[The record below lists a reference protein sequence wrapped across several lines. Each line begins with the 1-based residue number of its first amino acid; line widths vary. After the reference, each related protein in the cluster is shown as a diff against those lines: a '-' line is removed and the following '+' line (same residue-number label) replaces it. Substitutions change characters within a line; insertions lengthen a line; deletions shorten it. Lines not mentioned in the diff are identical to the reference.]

1 MAVDT
6 LSKAFWRS
14 VEQHGEKPALLVKRE
29 KQYRPITYTE
39 LGRRVYALARALHE
53 LGVRK
58 GDRVA
63 ILAENC
69 PEWAITDWATLC
81 LGAITV
87 PIYPTLTAPQV
98 GEILSD
104 SEPKVLVVSDKKQL
118 HKAREAVEGTG
129 LNPQMICIA
138 SGGTGETP
146 TFEQMLNQ
154 PGALTESEL
163 RALVETSQPDDI
175 ITFIYTSGTTGEP
188 KGAMLTHRN
197 FISNIEAVLELI
209 DWRPDDV
216 FLSFL
221 PLSHVFERTCGH
233 FLPIYA
239 GLTIA
244 YAESL
249 FTLANDM
256 LEVKPTLM
264 LGVPRFYASVMDR
277 ILASVRQMPPLR
289 QKLFY
294 RTLEVGK
301 VYSRCLREGRPVPLG
316 IRLQHAILDKLVASK
331 IRERI
336 GGRLRYFVSGGAA
349 LPKEVA
355 EFFHAFGILIL
366 EGYGLTETSPVL
378 TGNPPNAPRFGS
390 VGKPIPGV
398 EIKIAEDGEILA
410 RGPNIMLGYYKKPEA
425 TAAAIDPDGWFHTG
439 DVGHI
444 DADGYLYITDRKKDI
459 IVLANGKN
467 VAPQPIEN
475 MLKQSDLIQEAVVY
489 GDGMSAPVALIV
501 PNIDAL
507 RAFAKQQGIEATD
520 DDALLNHDAV
530 QKRFRQELERVNREL
545 ADFQRLK
552 GFRLISKPFS
562 IETGELTPTLKVK
575 RRVVAEKYAH
585 LLQEMAR

>member
-14 VEQHGEKPALLVKRE
+14 VEQRGEKPALLVKRE

-39 LGRRVYALARALHE
+39 LGRRVYAFARALHE

-58 GDRVA
+58 GDRVS
-63 ILAENC
+63 ILSENC

-98 GEILSD
+98 QEILRD

-118 HKAREAVEGTG
+118 RKACEAVEGTG
-129 LNPQMICIA
+129 LNPQMICIEPD
-138 SGGTGETP
+138 SGSETP
-146 TFEQMLNQ
+146 SFEQMLNQ

-163 RALVETSQPDDI
+163 RAMVESSQPDDI

-197 FISNIEAVLELI
+197 LISNIEAVLQII
-209 DWRPDDV
+209 DCRPDDL

-221 PLSHVFERTCGH
+221 PLSHVFERMGGH

-249 FTLANDM
+249 FTLANDIV
-256 LEVKPTLM
+256 EVKPTLM

-277 ILASVRQMPPLR
+277 ILASARQMPPLR

-301 VYSRCLREGRPVPLG
+301 VYSRCIREGRPVPLG
-316 IRLQHAILDKLVASK
+316 VRLQHAVLDKLVAAK
-331 IRERI
+331 IRERV
-336 GGRLRYFVSGGAA
+336 GGRLRFFVSGGAA

-378 TGNPPNAPRFGS
+378 TVNPPSAPRFGS

-398 EIKIAEDGEILA
+398 EITIAEDGEILA

-439 DVGHI
+439 DVGYM

-475 MLKQSDLIQEAVVY
+475 LLKQSELVQEAVVY

-501 PNIDAL
+501 PNMDAL
-507 RAFAKQQGIEATD
+507 RAFAKQEGIEAD
-520 DDALLNHDAV
+520 GDALLNHDAV

-545 ADFQRLK
+545 ADFQRVK
-552 GFRLISKPFS
+552 SFRLISKPFS

>member
-14 VEQHGEKPALLVKRE
+14 VEQQGEKPALLVKRE
-29 KQYRPITYTE
+29 KQYCPITYTE

-98 GEILSD
+98 GEILRD
-104 SEPKVLVVSDKKQL
+104 SEPKALVVSDKKQRR
-118 HKAREAVEGTG
+118 KACEAVEGTG
-129 LNPQMICIA
+129 LNPQIICVEPD
-138 SGGTGETP
+138 SGGETP
-146 TFEQMLNQ
+146 SFEQMLNQ

-163 RALVETSQPDDI
+163 RALVDASQPDDI

-197 FISNIEAVLELI
+197 LISNIEAVLELI

-221 PLSHVFERTCGH
+221 PLSHVFERMGGH

-256 LEVKPTLM
+256 VEVKPTMM

-294 RTLEVGK
+294 RMLEVGK
-301 VYSRCLREGRPVPLG
+301 VYAQCWREGRSAPLG
-316 IRLQHAILDKLVASK
+316 VRLQHAVLDKLVAAK
-331 IRERI
+331 IRERV

-355 EFFHAFGILIL
+355 EFFHAFGILII

-378 TGNPPNAPRFGS
+378 TVNPPRAPRFGS
-390 VGKPIPGV
+390 VGKPIRGV
-398 EIKIAEDGEILA
+398 EIRIAEDGEILA

-439 DVGHI
+439 DVGYM
-444 DADGYLYITDRKKDI
+444 DKDGYLYITDRKKDI
-459 IVLANGKN
+459 LVLANGKN

-475 MLKQSDLIQEAVVY
+475 LLKQSELVQEAVVY

-507 RAFAKQQGIEATD
+507 RAFAKQAGIEAD
-520 DDALLNHDAV
+520 GDALLNHDAV
-530 QKRFRQELERVNREL
+530 QKQFRQELERVNREL
-545 ADFQRLK
+545 ADFQRVK

>member
-39 LGRRVYALARALHE
+39 LGRRVYAFARALHE

-98 GEILSD
+98 GEILRD
-104 SEPKVLVVSDKKQL
+104 SEPKVLVVSDKKQRR
-118 HKAREAVEGTG
+118 KACEAVEGTG
-129 LNPQMICIA
+129 LNPQIICIEPD
-138 SGGTGETP
+138 SGGETP
-146 TFEQMLNQ
+146 SFEQMLNQ

-163 RALVETSQPDDI
+163 RALVDASQPDDI

-197 FISNIEAVLELI
+197 LLSNIEAVLELI

-221 PLSHVFERTCGH
+221 PLSHVFERMGGH

-256 LEVKPTLM
+256 VEVKPTLM

-294 RTLEVGK
+294 RMLEVGK
-301 VYSRCLREGRPVPLG
+301 GYSQCRREGRSAPLG
-316 IRLQHAILDKLVASK
+316 VRLQHAVLDKLVAAK
-331 IRERI
+331 IRERV

-355 EFFHAFGILIL
+355 EFFHAFGILII

-378 TGNPPNAPRFGS
+378 TVNPPNAPRFGS
-390 VGKPIPGV
+390 VGKPIRGV

-439 DVGHI
+439 DVGHM

-475 MLKQSDLIQEAVVY
+475 MLKQSKLIQEAVVY

-520 DDALLNHDAV
+520 DDALLNHDAI

>member
-14 VEQHGEKPALLVKRE
+14 VAQHGEKTALLVKRE

-39 LGRRVYALARALHE
+39 LGKRVYAFARALHE

-98 GEILSD
+98 GEILCD
-104 SEPKVLVVSDKKQL
+104 SEPKVLVVSDKKQRR
-118 HKAREAVEGTG
+118 KALEAIEGTP
-129 LNPQMICIA
+129 LNPQIICIEPD
-138 SGGTGETP
+138 SGGETP
-146 TFEQMLNQ
+146 SFEQMLNQ
-154 PGALTESEL
+154 PGTLTESEL
-163 RALVETSQPDDI
+163 QAIVEASQPSDI

-188 KGAMLTHRN
+188 KGAMLTHSN
-197 FISNIEAVLELI
+197 LIPNIEGVLELI
-209 DWRPDDV
+209 DWRPGDV

-221 PLSHVFERTCGH
+221 PLSHVFERMGGH

-256 LEVKPTLM
+256 VTVKPTLM

-294 RTLEVGK
+294 RMLEVGK
-301 VYSRCLREGRPVPLG
+301 VYAQCWREGRSAPLG
-316 IRLQHAILDKLVASK
+316 VRLRHGILDKLVASK
-331 IRERI
+331 IRERV
-336 GGRLRYFVSGGAA
+336 GGQLRYFVSGGAA

-355 EFFHAFGILIL
+355 EFFHAFGILII

-378 TGNPPNAPRFGS
+378 TVNPPNAPRFGS
-390 VGKPIPGV
+390 VGKPIRGV
-398 EIKIAEDGEILA
+398 EIRIAEDGEILA
-410 RGPNIMLGYYKKPEA
+410 RGPNIMLGYYNKPEA

-439 DVGHI
+439 DVGHM
-444 DADGYLYITDRKKDI
+444 DSDGYLYITDRKKDI

-467 VAPQPIEN
+467 VAPQPLEN
-475 MLKQSDLIQEAVVY
+475 LLKQSDLVQEAVVY

-507 RAFAKQQGIEATD
+507 RAFAKQEGV
-520 DDALLNHDAV
+520 DADGDVLLNHDAV
-530 QKRFRQELERVNREL
+530 QKRYRQELERVNREL

-552 GFRLISKPFS
+552 GFRLVSQPFS

>member
-1 MAVDT
+1 MAADT

-14 VEQHGEKPALLVKRE
+14 VVQHGEKPALLVKRE

-39 LGRRVYALARALHE
+39 LGRRVYAFARALHE

-98 GEILSD
+98 SEILRD
-104 SEPKVLVVSDKKQL
+104 SEPKVLVVSDKKQRR
-118 HKAREAVEGTG
+118 KACEAVEGTG
-129 LNPQMICIA
+129 LNPQMICIEPD
-138 SGGTGETP
+138 SGSETP
-146 TFEQMLNQ
+146 SFEQMLNQ

-163 RALVETSQPDDI
+163 RALVDASQPDDI

-197 FISNIEAVLELI
+197 LISNIEAVLELI

-221 PLSHVFERTCGH
+221 PLSHVFERMGGH

-294 RTLEVGK
+294 RMLEVGK
-301 VYSRCLREGRPVPLG
+301 VYAQCWREGRSAPLG
-316 IRLQHAILDKLVASK
+316 VRLQHAVLDKLVAAK
-331 IRERI
+331 IRERV

-355 EFFHAFGILIL
+355 EFFHAFGILII

-378 TGNPPNAPRFGS
+378 TVNPPRAPRFGS
-390 VGKPIPGV
+390 VGKPIRGV

-439 DVGHI
+439 DVGYM
-444 DADGYLYITDRKKDI
+444 DKDGYLYITDRKKDI
-459 IVLANGKN
+459 LVLANGKN

-475 MLKQSDLIQEAVVY
+475 MLKQSELIQEAVVY

-507 RAFAKQQGIEATD
+507 RAFAKQAGIEAD
-520 DDALLNHDAV
+520 GDALLNHDAI

>member
-14 VEQHGEKPALLVKRE
+14 VARHGEKTALLVKRD

-39 LGRRVYALARALHE
+39 LGKRVYAFARALHE

-81 LGAITV
+81 IGAITV

-98 GEILSD
+98 GEILRD
-104 SEPKVLVVSDKKQL
+104 SEPKVLVVSDRKQRR
-118 HKAREAVEGTG
+118 KASEAIEGTP
-129 LNPQMICIA
+129 LNPQIVCIEPD
-138 SGGTGETP
+138 SGGEMP
-146 TFEQMLNQ
+146 SFEQMLSQ
-154 PGALTESEL
+154 PGTLTESDL
-163 RALVETSQPDDI
+163 QAVVGASQPSDI

-188 KGAMLTHRN
+188 KGAMLTHHN
-197 FISNIEAVLELI
+197 LISNIEAVLEII

-221 PLSHVFERTCGH
+221 PLSHVFERMGGH

-256 LEVKPTLM
+256 VTVKPTLM

-289 QKLFY
+289 QKLLY
-294 RTLEVGK
+294 RMLEVGK
-301 VYSRCLREGRPVPLG
+301 VYARCQREGRSAPLSV
-316 IRLQHAILDKLVASK
+316 RLQHRLLDKLVASK
-331 IRERI
+331 IRERV

-378 TGNPPNAPRFGS
+378 TVNPPNAPRFGS
-390 VGKPIPGV
+390 VGKPIRGV
-398 EIKIAEDGEILA
+398 EIRIAEDGEILA
-410 RGPNIMLGYYKKPEA
+410 RGPNIMLGYYNKPEA

-439 DVGHI
+439 DVGHM
-444 DADGYLYITDRKKDI
+444 DSDGYLYITDRKKDI

-475 MLKQSDLIQEAVVY
+475 LLKQSELVQEAVVY

-501 PNIDAL
+501 PNMDAL
-507 RAFAKQQGIEATD
+507 RAFAKQHGIDAEG
-520 DDALLNHDAV
+520 DALLNHDAV
-530 QKRFRQELERVNREL
+530 QKRYRQELERVNREL

-552 GFRLISKPFS
+552 GFRLVSQPFS

>member
-14 VEQHGEKPALLVKRE
+14 VEQQGEKPALLVKRE
-29 KQYRPITYTE
+29 KQYCPITYTE

-98 GEILSD
+98 GEILRD
-104 SEPKVLVVSDKKQL
+104 SEPKALVVSDKKQRR
-118 HKAREAVEGTG
+118 KACEAVEGTG
-129 LNPQMICIA
+129 LNPQMICIEPD
-138 SGGTGETP
+138 SSSETP
-146 TFEQMLNQ
+146 NFEQMLNQ
-154 PGALTESEL
+154 PGTLTESAL
-163 RALVETSQPDDI
+163 RALVEASQPEDI
-175 ITFIYTSGTTGEP
+175 VTFIYTSGTTGEP
-188 KGAMLTHRN
+188 KGAMLTHHN
-197 FISNIEAVLELI
+197 LITNIEAVLELI

-221 PLSHVFERTCGH
+221 PLSHVFERMGGH

-256 LEVKPTLM
+256 VEVKPTMM

-294 RTLEVGK
+294 RMLEVGK
-301 VYSRCLREGRPVPLG
+301 VYAQCWREGRSAPLG
-316 IRLQHAILDKLVASK
+316 VRLQHSVLDKLVASK
-331 IRERI
+331 IRERV
-336 GGRLRYFVSGGAA
+336 GGRLRYFISGGAA

-355 EFFHAFGILIL
+355 EFFHAFGILII

-378 TGNPPNAPRFGS
+378 TVNPPRAPRFGS
-390 VGKPIPGV
+390 VGKPIRGV

-459 IVLANGKN
+459 LVLANGKN

-475 MLKQSDLIQEAVVY
+475 LLKQSELVQEAVVY

-507 RAFAKQQGIEATD
+507 RAFAKQEGIEAD
-520 DDALLNHDAV
+520 GDALLNHDAI
-530 QKRFRQELERVNREL
+530 QRRFRQELERVNREL
-545 ADFQRLK
+545 ADFQRIK

>member
-1 MAVDT
+1 MAADT

-98 GEILSD
+98 GEILRD

-118 HKAREAVEGTG
+118 RKACEAVEGTG
-129 LNPQMICIA
+129 LNPQMICIEPD
-138 SGGTGETP
+138 SGSETP
-146 TFEQMLNQ
+146 SFEQMLNQ

-163 RALVETSQPDDI
+163 RALVDASQPDDI

-188 KGAMLTHRN
+188 KGTMLTHRN
-197 FISNIEAVLELI
+197 LISNIEATLELI

-221 PLSHVFERTCGH
+221 PLSHVFERMGGH

-249 FTLANDM
+249 FTLANDIV
-256 LEVKPTLM
+256 EIKPTLM

-294 RTLEVGK
+294 RMLEVGK
-301 VYSRCLREGRPVPLG
+301 VYAQCWREGRSAPLG
-316 IRLQHAILDKLVASK
+316 VRLQHAVLDKLVAAK
-331 IRERI
+331 IRERV

-355 EFFHAFGILIL
+355 EFFHAFGILII

-378 TGNPPNAPRFGS
+378 TVNPPNAPRFGS
-390 VGKPIPGV
+390 VGKPIRGV

-439 DVGHI
+439 DVGHM

-459 IVLANGKN
+459 LVLANGKN

-475 MLKQSDLIQEAVVY
+475 LLKQSELVQEAVVY

-507 RAFAKQQGIEATD
+507 RAFAKQAGIEAD
-520 DDALLNHDAV
+520 GDALLNHDAI

>member
-14 VEQHGEKPALLVKRE
+14 VEQHAEKPAMLVKRE
-29 KQYRPITYTE
+29 KQFRPITYRE
-39 LGRRVYALARALHE
+39 LGRRVYAFARALHE
-53 LGVRK
+53 LGVRQ

-63 ILAENC
+63 ILSENC

-81 LGAITV
+81 LGGITV

-118 HKAREAVEGTG
+118 RKACEAVEGSERSI
-129 LNPQMICIA
+129 QMIVIDPKDVIN
-138 SGGTGETP
+138 TP
-146 TFEQMLNQ
+146 TFDQMLNQ

-163 RALVETSQPDDI
+163 LAMVQASQPDDV

-188 KGAMLTHRN
+188 KGAMLTHHN
-197 FISNIEAVLELI
+197 LISNIEAVLEII
-209 DWRPDDV
+209 DWQPTDLL
-216 FLSFL
+216 LSFL
-221 PLSHVFERTCGH
+221 PLSHVFERMAGH
-233 FLPIYA
+233 FLPIYM

-256 LEVKPTLM
+256 QEVKPTLM

-294 RTLEVGK
+294 RMLEVGK
-301 VYSRCLREGRPVPLG
+301 IYSRCKREGKSAPLG
-316 IRLQHAILDKLVASK
+316 VQIQHAILDKLVASK
-331 IRERI
+331 IRERV

-378 TGNPPNAPRFGS
+378 TVNPPNAPRFGS
-390 VGKPIPGV
+390 VGKPIRGV

-410 RGPNIMLGYYKKPEA
+410 RGPNIMKGYYKKPEA
-425 TAAAIDPDGWFHTG
+425 TAAAIDSEGWFHTG
-439 DVGHI
+439 DVGYM
-444 DADGYLYITDRKKDI
+444 DKDGYLYITDRKKDI

-475 MLKQSDLIQEAVVY
+475 LLKQSALIQEAVVY

-501 PNIDAL
+501 PNMDAL
-507 RAFAKQQGIEATD
+507 REFAKQEGIEAAD
-520 DDALLNHDAV
+520 PEALVNHDAV

-545 ADFQRLK
+545 ADFQRVK
-552 GFRLISKPFS
+552 GFRLISKPFT
-562 IETGELTPTLKVK
+562 IEGGELTPTLKVK
-575 RRVVAEKYAH
+575 RRVVAEKYAA
-585 LLQEMAR
+585 LLQEMAK

>member
-1 MAVDT
+1 MAADT

-39 LGRRVYALARALHE
+39 LGRRVYAFARALHE

-98 GEILSD
+98 GEILRD
-104 SEPKVLVVSDKKQL
+104 SEPKVLVVSDKKQRR
-118 HKAREAVEGTG
+118 KACEAVEGTG
-129 LNPQMICIA
+129 LNPQMICIEPD
-138 SGGTGETP
+138 SGSETP
-146 TFEQMLNQ
+146 SFEQMLNQ

-163 RALVETSQPDDI
+163 RALVDASQPDDI

-197 FISNIEAVLELI
+197 LISNIEAVLELI

-221 PLSHVFERTCGH
+221 PLSHVFERMGGH

-256 LEVKPTLM
+256 VEVKPTLM

-294 RTLEVGK
+294 RMLEVGK
-301 VYSRCLREGRPVPLG
+301 VYAQCWREGRSAPLG
-316 IRLQHAILDKLVASK
+316 VRLQHAVLDKLVASK
-331 IRERI
+331 IRERV

-355 EFFHAFGILIL
+355 EFFHAFGILII

-378 TGNPPNAPRFGS
+378 TVNPPNAPRFGS
-390 VGKPIPGV
+390 VGKPIRGV

-439 DVGHI
+439 DVGRI

-475 MLKQSDLIQEAVVY
+475 LLKQSELVQEAVVY

-507 RAFAKQQGIEATD
+507 RAFAKQAGIEAD
-520 DDALLNHDAV
+520 GDALLNHDAV

>member
-1 MAVDT
+1 MAADT

-14 VEQHGEKPALLVKRE
+14 VVQHGEKPALLVKRE

-39 LGRRVYALARALHE
+39 LGRRVYAFARALHE

-58 GDRVA
+58 GDRVS

-98 GEILSD
+98 SEILRD
-104 SEPKVLVVSDKKQL
+104 SEPKVLVVSDKKQRR
-118 HKAREAVEGTG
+118 KACEAVEGTG
-129 LNPQMICIA
+129 LNPQMICIEPD
-138 SGGTGETP
+138 SGSETP
-146 TFEQMLNQ
+146 SFEQMLNQ

-163 RALVETSQPDDI
+163 RALVDASQPDDI

-197 FISNIEAVLELI
+197 LISNIEAVLELI

-221 PLSHVFERTCGH
+221 PLSHVFERMGGH

-294 RTLEVGK
+294 RMLEVGK
-301 VYSRCLREGRPVPLG
+301 VYAQCWREGRSAPLG
-316 IRLQHAILDKLVASK
+316 VRLQHAVLDKLVAAK
-331 IRERI
+331 IRERV

-378 TGNPPNAPRFGS
+378 TVNPPRAPRFGS
-390 VGKPIPGV
+390 VGKPIRGV

-439 DVGHI
+439 DVGYM
-444 DADGYLYITDRKKDI
+444 DKDGYLYITDRKKDI
-459 IVLANGKN
+459 LVLANGKN

-475 MLKQSDLIQEAVVY
+475 MLKQSELVQEAVVY

-507 RAFAKQQGIEATD
+507 RAFAKQAGIEAD
-520 DDALLNHDAV
+520 GDALLNHDAI

>member
-14 VEQHGEKPALLVKRE
+14 VEQHGQKPALLVKRE

-39 LGRRVYALARALHE
+39 LGRRVYAFARALHE

-138 SGGTGETP
+138 SEDTGETP
-146 TFEQMLNQ
+146 TFAQMLNQ

-163 RALVETSQPDDI
+163 RALVDASQPDDI

-197 FISNIEAVLELI
+197 LISNIEAVLELI
-209 DWRPDDV
+209 DWRPDDL

-221 PLSHVFERTCGH
+221 PLSHVFERMAGH

-316 IRLQHAILDKLVASK
+316 VRLQHAILDKLVASK
-331 IRERI
+331 IRERV

-378 TGNPPNAPRFGS
+378 TVNPPNAPRFGS

-439 DVGHI
+439 DVGYM
-444 DADGYLYITDRKKDI
+444 DEDGYLYITDRKKDI

-475 MLKQSDLIQEAVVY
+475 MLKQSELIQEAVVY

-507 RAFAKQQGIEATD
+507 RAFAKQQGIEAAD
-520 DDALLNHDAV
+520 DEALLNHDAV

-552 GFRLISKPFS
+552 SFRLISKPFS

>member
-14 VEQHGEKPALLVKRE
+14 VEQQGEKPALLVKRE

-98 GEILSD
+98 GEILRD
-104 SEPKVLVVSDKKQL
+104 SEPKALVVSDKKQRR
-118 HKAREAVEGTG
+118 KACEAVEGTG
-129 LNPQMICIA
+129 LNPQMICIEPD
-138 SGGTGETP
+138 SSSETP
-146 TFEQMLNQ
+146 NFEQMLNQ
-154 PGALTESEL
+154 PGTLTESAL
-163 RALVETSQPDDI
+163 RALVEASQPEDI
-175 ITFIYTSGTTGEP
+175 VTFIYTSGTTGEP
-188 KGAMLTHRN
+188 KGAMLTHHN
-197 FISNIEAVLELI
+197 LITNIEAVLELI

-221 PLSHVFERTCGH
+221 PLSHVFERMGGH

-256 LEVKPTLM
+256 VEVKPTMM

-294 RTLEVGK
+294 RMLEVGK
-301 VYSRCLREGRPVPLG
+301 VYAQCWREGRRAPLG
-316 IRLQHAILDKLVASK
+316 VRLQHAVLDKLVAAK
-331 IRERI
+331 IRERV

-355 EFFHAFGILIL
+355 EFFHAFGILII

-378 TGNPPNAPRFGS
+378 TVNPPRAPRFGS
-390 VGKPIPGV
+390 VGKPIRGV

-459 IVLANGKN
+459 LVLANGKN

-475 MLKQSDLIQEAVVY
+475 MLKQSELIQEAVVY

-507 RAFAKQQGIEATD
+507 RAFAKQAGIEAD
-520 DDALLNHDAV
+520 GDALLNHDAV
-530 QKRFRQELERVNREL
+530 QKQFRQELERVNREL
-545 ADFQRLK
+545 ADFQRVK

>member
-39 LGRRVYALARALHE
+39 LGRRVYAFARALHE

-58 GDRVA
+58 GDRVS

-98 GEILSD
+98 GEILRD
-104 SEPKVLVVSDKKQL
+104 SEPKVLVVSDKKQRR
-118 HKAREAVEGTG
+118 KACEAVEGTG
-129 LNPQMICIA
+129 LNPQIICIEPD
-138 SGGTGETP
+138 SGGETP
-146 TFEQMLNQ
+146 SFEQMLNQ

-163 RALVETSQPDDI
+163 RALVDASQPDDT

-197 FISNIEAVLELI
+197 LISNIEAVLELI

-221 PLSHVFERTCGH
+221 PLSHVFERMGGH

-294 RTLEVGK
+294 RMLEVGK
-301 VYSRCLREGRPVPLG
+301 VYAQCWREGRSAPLG
-316 IRLQHAILDKLVASK
+316 VRLQHAILDKLVAAK
-331 IRERI
+331 IRERV

-355 EFFHAFGILIL
+355 EFFHAFGILII

-378 TGNPPNAPRFGS
+378 TVNPPRAPRFGS
-390 VGKPIPGV
+390 VGKPIRGV

-439 DVGHI
+439 DVGYM
-444 DADGYLYITDRKKDI
+444 DKDGYLYITDRKKDI
-459 IVLANGKN
+459 LVLANGKN

-475 MLKQSDLIQEAVVY
+475 MLKQSELIQEAVVY

-507 RAFAKQQGIEATD
+507 RAFAKQAGIEAD
-520 DDALLNHDAV
+520 GDALLNHDAI

>member
-14 VEQHGEKPALLVKRE
+14 VEQHAEKPAMLVKRE
-29 KQYRPITYTE
+29 KQFRPITYRE
-39 LGRRVYALARALHE
+39 LGRRVYAFARALHE
-53 LGVRK
+53 WGVRQ

-63 ILAENC
+63 ILSENC

-98 GEILSD
+98 LEILSD
-104 SEPKVLVVSDKKQL
+104 SEPKVLVVSDAKQL
-118 HKAREAVEGTG
+118 RKACEALEGSHLSLQIIVIDPKNT
-129 LNPQMICIA
+129 
-138 SGGTGETP
+138 SDTP
-146 TFEQMLNQ
+146 SFEQMLNQ

-163 RALVETSQPDDI
+163 QAIVQASQPDDL

-188 KGAMLTHRN
+188 KGAMLTHHN
-197 FISNIEAVLELI
+197 LITNIEAVLEVI
-209 DWRPDDV
+209 DWQPTDL

-221 PLSHVFERTCGH
+221 PLSHVFERMGGH

-294 RTLEVGK
+294 RMLEVGK
-301 VYSRCLREGRPVPLG
+301 IYSQCWREGKPAPLG
-316 IRLQHAILDKLVASK
+316 VKIQHAILDKLVASK
-331 IRERI
+331 IRERV

-355 EFFHAFGILIL
+355 EF
-366 EGYGLTETSPVL
+366 
-378 TGNPPNAPRFGS
+378 
-390 VGKPIPGV
+390 
-398 EIKIAEDGEILA
+398 
-410 RGPNIMLGYYKKPEA
+410 
-425 TAAAIDPDGWFHTG
+425 
-439 DVGHI
+439 
-444 DADGYLYITDRKKDI
+444 
-459 IVLANGKN
+459 
-467 VAPQPIEN
+467 
-475 MLKQSDLIQEAVVY
+475 
-489 GDGMSAPVALIV
+489 
-501 PNIDAL
+501 
-507 RAFAKQQGIEATD
+507 
-520 DDALLNHDAV
+520 
-530 QKRFRQELERVNREL
+530 
-545 ADFQRLK
+545 
-552 GFRLISKPFS
+552 
-562 IETGELTPTLKVK
+562 
-575 RRVVAEKYAH
+575 
-585 LLQEMAR
+585 

>member
-1 MAVDT
+1 MAADT

-39 LGRRVYALARALHE
+39 LGRRVYAFARALHE

-98 GEILSD
+98 SEILRD
-104 SEPKVLVVSDKKQL
+104 SEPKVLVVSDKKQRR
-118 HKAREAVEGTG
+118 KACEAVEGTG
-129 LNPQMICIA
+129 LNPQMICIEPD
-138 SGGTGETP
+138 SGSETP
-146 TFEQMLNQ
+146 SFEQMLNQ

-163 RALVETSQPDDI
+163 RALVDASQPDDI

-197 FISNIEAVLELI
+197 LISNIEAVLELI

-221 PLSHVFERTCGH
+221 PLSHVFERMGGH

-294 RTLEVGK
+294 RMLEVGK
-301 VYSRCLREGRPVPLG
+301 VYAQCWREGRSAPLG
-316 IRLQHAILDKLVASK
+316 VRLQHAILDKLVAAK
-331 IRERI
+331 IRERV

-355 EFFHAFGILIL
+355 EFFHAFGILII

-378 TGNPPNAPRFGS
+378 TVNPPRAPRFGS
-390 VGKPIPGV
+390 VGKPIRGV

-439 DVGHI
+439 DVGYM
-444 DADGYLYITDRKKDI
+444 DKDGYLYITDRKKDI
-459 IVLANGKN
+459 LVLANGKN

-475 MLKQSDLIQEAVVY
+475 LLKQSELVQEAVVY

-520 DDALLNHDAV
+520 DDALLNHDAI

>member
-39 LGRRVYALARALHE
+39 LGRRVYAFARALHE

-58 GDRVA
+58 GDRVS

-138 SGGTGETP
+138 SEDTGETP
-146 TFEQMLNQ
+146 TFAQMLNQ

-163 RALVETSQPDDI
+163 RALVDASQPDDI

-197 FISNIEAVLELI
+197 LISNIEAVLELI
-209 DWRPDDV
+209 DWRPDDL

-221 PLSHVFERTCGH
+221 PLSHVFERMAGH

-331 IRERI
+331 IRERV

-378 TGNPPNAPRFGS
+378 TVNPPNAPRFGS

-439 DVGHI
+439 DVGYM
-444 DADGYLYITDRKKDI
+444 DEDGYLYITDRKKDI

-475 MLKQSDLIQEAVVY
+475 MLKQSELIQEAVVY

-507 RAFAKQQGIEATD
+507 RAFAKQQGIAAAD
-520 DDALLNHDAV
+520 DEALLHHDVV

-552 GFRLISKPFS
+552 SFRLISKPFS

>member
-39 LGRRVYALARALHE
+39 LGRRVYAFARALHE

-104 SEPKVLVVSDKKQL
+104 SEPKVLVVSDKKQRR
-118 HKAREAVEGTG
+118 KACEAVEGTG

-138 SGGTGETP
+138 SEGAGETP

-197 FISNIEAVLELI
+197 LISNIEAVLELI

-221 PLSHVFERTCGH
+221 PLSHVFERMGGH

-294 RTLEVGK
+294 RMLEVGK
-301 VYSRCLREGRPVPLG
+301 VYAQCWREGRSAPLG
-316 IRLQHAILDKLVASK
+316 VRLQHAVLDKLVAAK
-331 IRERI
+331 IRERV

-355 EFFHAFGILIL
+355 EFFHAFGILII

-378 TGNPPNAPRFGS
+378 TVNPPRAPRFGS

-439 DVGHI
+439 DVGYM
-444 DADGYLYITDRKKDI
+444 DKDGYLYITDRKKDI
-459 IVLANGKN
+459 LVLANGKN

-475 MLKQSDLIQEAVVY
+475 MLKQSELIQEAVVY

>member
-39 LGRRVYALARALHE
+39 LGRRVYAFARALHE

-98 GEILSD
+98 GEILRD
-104 SEPKVLVVSDKKQL
+104 SEPKVLVVSDKKQRR
-118 HKAREAVEGTG
+118 KACEAVEGTG
-129 LNPQMICIA
+129 LNPQMICIEPD
-138 SGGTGETP
+138 SGSETP
-146 TFEQMLNQ
+146 SFEQMLNQ

-197 FISNIEAVLELI
+197 LISNIEAVLELI

-221 PLSHVFERTCGH
+221 PLSHVFERMGGH

-294 RTLEVGK
+294 RMLEVGK
-301 VYSRCLREGRPVPLG
+301 VYAQCWRVGRSAPLG
-316 IRLQHAILDKLVASK
+316 VRLQHAVLDKLVAAK
-331 IRERI
+331 IRERV
-336 GGRLRYFVSGGAA
+336 GGRLRYFISGGAA

-355 EFFHAFGILIL
+355 EFFHAFGILII

-378 TGNPPNAPRFGS
+378 TVNPPRAPRFGS
-390 VGKPIPGV
+390 VGKPIRGV

-439 DVGHI
+439 DVGRI

-459 IVLANGKN
+459 LVLANGKN

-475 MLKQSDLIQEAVVY
+475 LLKQSELVQEAVVY

-507 RAFAKQQGIEATD
+507 RAFAKQAGIEAD
-520 DDALLNHDAV
+520 GDALLNHDAI

>member
-39 LGRRVYALARALHE
+39 LGRRVYAFARALHE

-63 ILAENC
+63 ILSENC

-98 GEILSD
+98 GEILRD

-118 HKAREAVEGTG
+118 RKACEAVEGTG
-129 LNPQMICIA
+129 LNHQMICIEPD
-138 SGGTGETP
+138 SGNETP
-146 TFEQMLNQ
+146 SFEQMLNQ

-163 RALVETSQPDDI
+163 RALVEASQPDDI

-197 FISNIEAVLELI
+197 LISNIEAVLELI

-221 PLSHVFERTCGH
+221 PLSHVFERMGGH

-294 RTLEVGK
+294 RMLEVGK
-301 VYSRCLREGRPVPLG
+301 VYSRCWREGRSAPLG
-316 IRLQHAILDKLVASK
+316 VRLQHAILDKLVAAK
-331 IRERI
+331 IRERV

-378 TGNPPNAPRFGS
+378 TVNPPRAPRFGS
-390 VGKPIPGV
+390 VGKPIRGV
-398 EIKIAEDGEILA
+398 EIRIAEDGEILA

-439 DVGHI
+439 DVGHM

-475 MLKQSDLIQEAVVY
+475 LLKQSELVQEAVVY

-501 PNIDAL
+501 PNMDAL
-507 RAFAKQQGIEATD
+507 RAFAKQQGIEAD

-530 QKRFRQELERVNREL
+530 QKQFRQELERVNREL
-545 ADFQRLK
+545 ADFQRVK

>member
-14 VEQHGEKPALLVKRE
+14 VEQQGEKPALLVKRE
-29 KQYRPITYTE
+29 KQYCPITYTE

-58 GDRVA
+58 GDRVS

-98 GEILSD
+98 GEILRD
-104 SEPKVLVVSDKKQL
+104 SEPKALVVSDKKQRR
-118 HKAREAVEGTG
+118 KACEAVEGTG
-129 LNPQMICIA
+129 LNPQMICIEPD
-138 SGGTGETP
+138 SSSETP
-146 TFEQMLNQ
+146 NFEQMLNQ
-154 PGALTESEL
+154 PGTLTESAL
-163 RALVETSQPDDI
+163 RALVEASQPDDI
-175 ITFIYTSGTTGEP
+175 VTFIYTSGTTGEP
-188 KGAMLTHRN
+188 KGAMLTHHN
-197 FISNIEAVLELI
+197 LITNIEAVLELI

-221 PLSHVFERTCGH
+221 PLSHVFERMGGH

-256 LEVKPTLM
+256 VEVKPTLM

-294 RTLEVGK
+294 RMLEVGK
-301 VYSRCLREGRPVPLG
+301 VYAQCWREGRSAPLG
-316 IRLQHAILDKLVASK
+316 VRLQHAVLDKLVAAK
-331 IRERI
+331 IRERV

-355 EFFHAFGILIL
+355 EFFHAFGILII

-378 TGNPPNAPRFGS
+378 TVNPPRAPRFGS
-390 VGKPIPGV
+390 VGKPIRGV

-459 IVLANGKN
+459 LVLANGKN

-475 MLKQSDLIQEAVVY
+475 MLKQSELVQEAVVY

-507 RAFAKQQGIEATD
+507 RAFAKQEGIEAD
-520 DDALLNHDAV
+520 GDALLNHDAV
-530 QKRFRQELERVNREL
+530 QKQFRQELERVNREL
-545 ADFQRLK
+545 ADFQRVK

>member
-39 LGRRVYALARALHE
+39 LGRRVYAFARALHE

-104 SEPKVLVVSDKKQL
+104 SEPKVLVVSDKKQRR
-118 HKAREAVEGTG
+118 KACEAVEGTG
-129 LNPQMICIA
+129 LNPQIICIEPD
-138 SGGTGETP
+138 SGGETP
-146 TFEQMLNQ
+146 SFEQMLNQ

-163 RALVETSQPDDI
+163 RALVDASQPDDI

-197 FISNIEAVLELI
+197 LISNIEAVLELI

-221 PLSHVFERTCGH
+221 PLSHVFERMGGH

-256 LEVKPTLM
+256 VEVKPTLM

-294 RTLEVGK
+294 RMLEVGK
-301 VYSRCLREGRPVPLG
+301 VYSRCRREGRSAPLG
-316 IRLQHAILDKLVASK
+316 VRLQHAVLDKLVAAK
-331 IRERI
+331 IRERV

-355 EFFHAFGILIL
+355 EFFHAFGILII

-378 TGNPPNAPRFGS
+378 TVNPPNAPRFGS
-390 VGKPIPGV
+390 VGKPIRGV

-439 DVGHI
+439 DVGYM
-444 DADGYLYITDRKKDI
+444 DKDGYLYITDRKKDI
-459 IVLANGKN
+459 LVLANGKN

-475 MLKQSDLIQEAVVY
+475 MLKQSELIQEAVVY

>member
-1 MAVDT
+1 MAADT

-98 GEILSD
+98 GEILRD

-118 HKAREAVEGTG
+118 RKACEAVEGTG
-129 LNPQMICIA
+129 LNPQMICIEPD
-138 SGGTGETP
+138 SGSETP
-146 TFEQMLNQ
+146 SFEQMLNQ

-163 RALVETSQPDDI
+163 RALVDASQPDDI

-197 FISNIEAVLELI
+197 LISNIEATLELI

-221 PLSHVFERTCGH
+221 PLSHVFERMGGH

-249 FTLANDM
+249 FTLANDIV
-256 LEVKPTLM
+256 EIKPTLM

-294 RTLEVGK
+294 RMLEVGK
-301 VYSRCLREGRPVPLG
+301 VYAQCWREGRSAPLG
-316 IRLQHAILDKLVASK
+316 VRLQHAVLDKLVAAK
-331 IRERI
+331 IRERV

-355 EFFHAFGILIL
+355 EFFHAFGILII

-378 TGNPPNAPRFGS
+378 TVNPPNAPRFGS
-390 VGKPIPGV
+390 VGKPIRGV

-439 DVGHI
+439 DVGHM

-459 IVLANGKN
+459 LVLANGKN

-475 MLKQSDLIQEAVVY
+475 LLKQSELVQEAVVY

-507 RAFAKQQGIEATD
+507 RAFAKQAGIEAD
-520 DDALLNHDAV
+520 GDALLNHDAI